1 MNSFPAPTLHR
12 LRRQIASAIGL
23 ALLTSFASTA
33 SSQERARTQPRAPVQ
48 APIQAP
54 ALPGAGAPISSGD
67 RVYTA
72 DQSSNTVTVINPA
85 THRVL
90 GTIALGQPRV
100 DGVLGPS
107 DDDQVNV
114 HGLGFSRDG
123 TRLNVLAVTSNAAM
137 VIDTANNKLL
147 QTTYLRRAPHEGFI
161 SPNGKTL
168 WVAERGVD
176 TVAIIRLDDDDSER
190 DEKIRRIQTAKN
202 PSKVVFSPDGRLA
215 YVNHFSENVVV
226 VIDVASRHVLARI
239 PVPALAGGSAD
250 EAISPDGEE
259 LWLGHPAS
267 GYTTVIDARRFVVK
281 ASFESGAR
289 TNHINFVSFRQ
300 AAYAYV
306 TVGDLNVTKVFL
318 RADRYH
324 NAPRQTDQIT
334 HTVVGDAGTNCQ
346 PHGNWPSP
354 DNTRMYVALQ
364 KCDRVDVIDT
374 ASNTVIATLNV
385 GQDPQALV
393 YVAGATGSANLG
405 RQGLDKQV
413 RNFKVDVR
421 GAASG
426 AAGQL
431 QVRSVLGLDELDRAA
446 SGLTPNTMYTLYGKE
461 ASGGFSALMTVTSD
475 AKGGVPEA
483 LAFVRLFDNWTAA
496 VLAPPGS
503 VPTH

>member
-1 MNSFPAPTLHR
+1 MNTLSADASRVLRHR
-12 LRRQIASAIGL
+12 LASAIGL
-23 ALLTSFASTA
+23 AALATFAVA
-33 SSQERARTQPRAPVQ
+33 APAREPARTPV
-48 APIQAP
+48 QAP

-72 DQSSNTVTVINPA
+72 DQSSNTVSVVDPA
-85 THRVL
+85 TNRVL
-90 GTIALGQPRV
+90 GTIALGQARL

-123 TRLNVLAVTSNAAM
+123 TLLSVLAVTSNAAM
-137 VIDTANNKLL
+137 VIDTASNKLV
-147 QTTYLRRAPHEGFI
+147 QTIYLRRAPHEGFI

-176 TVAIIRLDDDDSER
+176 TVAIIRLGEDDS
-190 DEKIRRIQTAKN
+190 DEKIRRIQTGKN

-215 YVNHFSENVVV
+215 YVNHFSENVLV
-226 VIDVASRHVLARI
+226 VIDVSSRHIVARI
-239 PVPALAGGSAD
+239 PVPAQAGSSAD

-259 LWLGHPAS
+259 LWLGHPAN

-281 ASFESGAR
+281 ASFESGPR

-306 TVGDLNVTKVFL
+306 TVGDLNLTKVYL
-318 RADRYH
+318 RADRYD
-324 NAPRQTDQIT
+324 NAPRQTGQIA

-374 ASNTVIATLNV
+374 ASNAVIATLQV

-393 YVAGATGSANLG
+393 YVAGAAGSANLG
-405 RQGLDKQV
+405 RQGLDKAV
-413 RNFKVDVR
+413 RNFKVEVR
-421 GAASG
+421 GAVSG

-431 QVRSVLGLDELDRAA
+431 QVRSVLGLDELDLAA
-446 SGLTPNTMYTLYGKE
+446 SGLTPNTTYTLYGKE
-461 ASGGFSALMTVTSD
+461 ASGGFSALMNVTSD

-483 LAFVRLFDNWTAA
+483 LAFVRFFDNWIAA

-503 VPTH
+503 VATH

>member
-1 MNSFPAPTLHR
+1 MNTSLASALSGLHR
-12 LRRQIASAIGL
+12 RLGLTIGL
-23 ALLTSFASTA
+23 AALMMFTMGMS
-33 SSQERARTQPRAPVQ
+33 AREQIRTLVQ
-48 APIQAP
+48 APAV
-54 ALPGAGAPISSGD
+54 PGAGAPISSGD

-72 DQSSNTVTVINPA
+72 DQSSNTVSVIDPA
-85 THRVL
+85 TNRVL
-90 GTIALGQPRV
+90 GTIALGQARV

-123 TRLNVLAVTSNAAM
+123 TLLSVAAVTSNAAM
-137 VIDTANNKLL
+137 VINTASNKLL

-176 TVAIIRLDDDDSER
+176 TVAIIRLGDDDS
-190 DEKIRRIQTAKN
+190 DEKIRRIQTGKG

-215 YVNHFSENVVV
+215 YVNHFSENVLV
-226 VIDVASRHVLARI
+226 VIDVSSRHIVARI
-239 PVPALAGGSAD
+239 PIPAQAGSSAD

-259 LWLGHPAS
+259 LWLGHPAN
-267 GYTTVIDARRFVVK
+267 GYITVIDARRFVVK
-281 ASFESGAR
+281 ASFAAGPR
-289 TNHINFVSFRQ
+289 TNHINFVSFKH
-300 AAYAYV
+300 ALYAYV
-306 TVGDLNVTKVFL
+306 TVGDLNLTKIYL
-318 RADRYH
+318 RADRY
-324 NAPRQTDQIT
+324 NSAPHLTGQIA

-374 ASNTVIATLNV
+374 ASNTVIATLQV

-405 RQGLDKQV
+405 RQGLDKAV
-413 RNFKVDVR
+413 RNFKVEVR

-431 QVRSVLGLDELDRAA
+431 QVRSVLGLDELDLAA
-446 SGLTPNTMYTLYGKE
+446 NGLTPNTTYTLYGRE
-461 ASGGFSALMTVTSD
+461 ASGGFSALMNVTSD

-483 LAFVRLFDNWTAA
+483 LAFVRFFDNWVAA

-503 VPTH
+503 VATH

>member
-1 MNSFPAPTLHR
+1 MNTLSTDASRVLRHR
-12 LRRQIASAIGL
+12 LASAIGL
-23 ALLTSFASTA
+23 AALATFAVA
-33 SSQERARTQPRAPVQ
+33 APAREPARTPV
-48 APIQAP
+48 QAP

-72 DQSSNTVTVINPA
+72 DQSSNTVSVVDPA
-85 THRVL
+85 TNRVL
-90 GTIALGQPRV
+90 GTIALGQARL

-123 TRLNVLAVTSNAAM
+123 TLLNVLAVTSNAAM
-137 VIDTANNKLL
+137 VIDTASNKLV

-176 TVAIIRLDDDDSER
+176 TVAIIRLGEDDS
-190 DEKIRRIQTAKN
+190 DEKIRRIQTGKN

-215 YVNHFSENVVV
+215 YVNHFSENVLV
-226 VIDVASRHVLARI
+226 VIDVSSRHIVARI
-239 PVPALAGGSAD
+239 PVPAQAGSSAD

-259 LWLGHPAS
+259 LWLGHPAN
-267 GYTTVIDARRFVVK
+267 GYTTVIDARHFVVK
-281 ASFESGAR
+281 ASFESGPR

-306 TVGDLNVTKVFL
+306 TVGDLNLTKVYL
-318 RADRYH
+318 RADRYD
-324 NAPRQTDQIT
+324 NAPRQTGQIA

-374 ASNTVIATLNV
+374 ASNAVIATLQV

-393 YVAGATGSANLG
+393 YVAGAAGSANLG
-405 RQGLDKQV
+405 RQGLDKAV
-413 RNFKVDVR
+413 RNFKVEVR
-421 GAASG
+421 GAVSG

-431 QVRSVLGLDELDRAA
+431 QVRSVLGLDELDLAA
-446 SGLTPNTMYTLYGKE
+446 SGLTPNTTYTLYGKE
-461 ASGGFSALMTVTSD
+461 ASGGFSALMNVTSD

-483 LAFVRLFDNWTAA
+483 LAFVRFFDNWIAA

-503 VPTH
+503 VATH

>member
-1 MNSFPAPTLHR
+1 MNTLSSGATR
-12 LRRQIASAIGL
+12 VLRRQLVSAIGL
-23 ALLTSFASTA
+23 LVLTTFTVAVPA
-33 SSQERARTQPRAPVQ
+33 RAQTRTPV
-48 APIQAP
+48 QAP
-54 ALPGAGAPISSGD
+54 ALPGAGAPVSSGD

-72 DQSSNTVTVINPA
+72 DQSSNTVSVIDPA
-85 THRVL
+85 TNRVL
-90 GTIALGQPRV
+90 GTIALGQARV

-123 TRLNVLAVTSNAAM
+123 TLLSVAAVTSNAAM
-137 VIDTANNKLL
+137 VINTASNKLL
-147 QTTYLRRAPHEGFI
+147 QTAYLRRAPHEGFI

-176 TVAIIRLDDDDSER
+176 TVAIIRLGDGDDS
-190 DEKIRRIQTAKN
+190 DEKIRRIQTGKG

-226 VIDVASRHVLARI
+226 VIDVSSRHIVARI
-239 PVPALAGGSAD
+239 AIPAQAGSSAD

-267 GYTTVIDARRFVVK
+267 GYITVIDARRFVVK
-281 ASFESGAR
+281 TSFESGPR
-289 TNHINFVSFRQ
+289 TNHINFVTFKQ

-306 TVGDLNVTKVFL
+306 TVGDLNLTKIYQ
-318 RADRYH
+318 RATRYD
-324 NAPRQTDQIT
+324 NAPRQTGQIA

-374 ASNTVIATLNV
+374 ASNAVIATLQV

-405 RQGLDKQV
+405 RQGLDKAV
-413 RNFKVDVR
+413 RNFKVEVR

-431 QVRSVLGLDELDRAA
+431 QVRSVLGLDELDLAA
-446 SGLTPNTMYTLYGKE
+446 SGLTPNTTYTLYGKE
-461 ASGGFSALMTVTSD
+461 ASGGFSALMNVTSD

-483 LAFVRLFDNWTAA
+483 LAFVRFFDNWVAA

-503 VPTH
+503 VATH

>member
-1 MNSFPAPTLHR
+1 MNTSSAGAPR
-12 LRRQIASAIGL
+12 VLRHHLASAIGL
-23 ALLTSFASTA
+23 VALMTFTMAVP
-33 SSQERARTQPRAPVQ
+33 AREQTRTPV
-48 APIQAP
+48 QAP
-54 ALPGAGAPISSGD
+54 ALPGAGVPISSGD

-72 DQSSNTVTVINPA
+72 DQSSNTVSVIDPA
-85 THRVL
+85 TNRVL
-90 GTIALGQPRV
+90 GTIALGQARV

-123 TRLNVLAVTSNAAM
+123 TLLSVAAVTSNAAM
-137 VIDTANNKLL
+137 VIDTASNKLV
-147 QTTYLRRAPHEGFI
+147 QTTYVRRAPHEGFI

-176 TVAIIRLDDDDSER
+176 TVAIIRLGDDDS
-190 DEKIRRIQTAKN
+190 DEKIRRIQTGKG

-215 YVNHFSENVVV
+215 YVNHFSENVLV
-226 VIDVASRHVLARI
+226 VIDVSSRHIVARI
-239 PVPALAGGSAD
+239 PVPALAGSSAD

-259 LWLGHPAS
+259 LWLGHPAN
-267 GYTTVIDARRFVVK
+267 GYITVIDARRFVVK
-281 ASFESGAR
+281 ASFESGPR
-289 TNHINFVSFRQ
+289 TNHINFVTFKQ

-306 TVGDLNVTKVFL
+306 TVGDLNLTKIYL
-318 RADRYH
+318 RADRYN
-324 NAPRQTDQIT
+324 NAPRQTGQIA
-334 HTVVGDAGTNCQ
+334 HSVVGDAGTNCQ

-374 ASNTVIATLNV
+374 ASNAVIATLQV

-405 RQGLDKQV
+405 RQGLDKAV
-413 RNFKVDVR
+413 RNFKVEVR
-421 GAASG
+421 SAVSG

-431 QVRSVLGLDELDRAA
+431 QVRSVLGLDELDLAA
-446 SGLTPNTMYTLYGKE
+446 SGLTPNTTYTLYGKE
-461 ASGGFSALMTVTSD
+461 ASGGFSALMNVTSD

-483 LAFVRLFDNWTAA
+483 LAFVRFFDNWVAA

-503 VPTH
+503 VATH

>member
-1 MNSFPAPTLHR
+1 MNTLSTDASRVLRHR
-12 LRRQIASAIGL
+12 LASAIGL
-23 ALLTSFASTA
+23 AALATFAVA
-33 SSQERARTQPRAPVQ
+33 APAREPARTPV
-48 APIQAP
+48 QAP

-72 DQSSNTVTVINPA
+72 DQSSNTVSVVDPA
-85 THRVL
+85 TNRVL
-90 GTIALGQPRV
+90 GTIALGQARL

-123 TRLNVLAVTSNAAM
+123 TLLNVLAVTSNAAM
-137 VIDTANNKLL
+137 VIDTASNKLV

-176 TVAIIRLDDDDSER
+176 TVAIIRLGEDDS
-190 DEKIRRIQTAKN
+190 DEKIRRIQTGKN

-215 YVNHFSENVVV
+215 YVNHFSENVLV
-226 VIDVASRHVLARI
+226 VIDVSSRHIVARI
-239 PVPALAGGSAD
+239 PVPTQAGSSAD

-259 LWLGHPAS
+259 LWLGHPAN
-267 GYTTVIDARRFVVK
+267 GYTTVIDARHFVVK
-281 ASFESGAR
+281 ASFESGPR

-306 TVGDLNVTKVFL
+306 TVGDLNLTKVYL
-318 RADRYH
+318 RADRYD
-324 NAPRQTDQIT
+324 NAPRQTGQIA

-374 ASNTVIATLNV
+374 ASNAVIATLQV

-393 YVAGATGSANLG
+393 YVAGAAGSANLG
-405 RQGLDKQV
+405 RQGLDKAV
-413 RNFKVDVR
+413 RNFKVEVR
-421 GAASG
+421 GAVSG

-431 QVRSVLGLDELDRAA
+431 QVRSVLGLDELDLAA
-446 SGLTPNTMYTLYGKE
+446 SGLTPNTTYTLYGKE
-461 ASGGFSALMTVTSD
+461 ASGGFSALMNVTSD

-483 LAFVRLFDNWTAA
+483 LAFVRFFDNWIAA

-503 VPTH
+503 VATH